1 MTQNIKIEL
10 PKIINAFN
18 SGQYELVINR
28 ASILL
33 KKNQDNDFLWNI
45 KGLAF
50 QVQRR
55 YQLSIECFIKA
66 VQINPNNLAALN
78 NLGISHKKSMDY
90 TAADKC
96 FNKVIKI
103 NPSYIKALINL
114 GNLRN
119 ETLDFAEAILFYK
132 KAIDINDKISECHLN
147 LAYSYQSIGEI
158 SRAKEHLNKTL
169 KIDISQTRADKMLSA
184 LIDYTTDKGHLS
196 SMIDKE
202 TSLELT
208 DEKKIYLYFAIAKAF
223 EDMKDF
229 NKSFAYL
236 EKGNQ
241 LQKDNTTYNYEN
253 IKKLSHSIKS
263 FFSNSK
269 LKFNN
274 KEISKKKFIFI
285 MGMPRSGTTL
295 VEKIVSSH
303 SRVSGLGEL
312 NIISNIIFNNVI
324 KEHEIDTKKI
334 DEFLNNDFLTS
345 YEFYLKN
352 FNIKNEYIVDKS
364 LTNFWYIG
372 FIKHFFPNSKIIHCS
387 RNAKDN
393 CLSIYKNLFDTH
405 EGWFYDQL
413 ELARYYNSYEDLMKF
428 WNKMYEGKIYNIEY
442 ELLIKNPDDEIKKLI
457 NFCSLDW
464 EDACLNFHKSKTAIK
479 TLSVN
484 QANKPIYSSSVNSS
498 DNYKDKLKILF
509 SKLN

>member
-208 DEKKIYLYFAIAKAF
+208 DEKKIYLF
-223 EDMKDF
+223 
-229 NKSFAYL
+229 L
-236 EKGNQ
+236 
-241 LQKDNTTYNYEN
+241 
-253 IKKLSHSIKS
+253 KK
-263 FFSNSK
+263 
-269 LKFNN
+269 
-274 KEISKKKFIFI
+274 E
-285 MGMPRSGTTL
+285 
-295 VEKIVSSH
+295 
-303 SRVSGLGEL
+303 
-312 NIISNIIFNNVI
+312 
-324 KEHEIDTKKI
+324 
-334 DEFLNNDFLTS
+334 
-345 YEFYLKN
+345 
-352 FNIKNEYIVDKS
+352 
-364 LTNFWYIG
+364 
-372 FIKHFFPNSKIIHCS
+372 
-387 RNAKDN
+387 
-393 CLSIYKNLFDTH
+393 
-405 EGWFYDQL
+405 
-413 ELARYYNSYEDLMKF
+413 
-428 WNKMYEGKIYNIEY
+428 
-442 ELLIKNPDDEIKKLI
+442 LIK
-457 NFCSLDW
+457 
-464 EDACLNFHKSKTAIK
+464 
-479 TLSVN
+479 
-484 QANKPIYSSSVNSS
+484 
-498 DNYKDKLKILF
+498 
-509 SKLN
+509 